1 MANEIQN
8 KELWRQLNNV
18 TQADWIKAAPQLG
31 ISVVKSNKGTSHFI
45 NLRDP
50 ESDPDDIRGLVTT
63 LTPNSYRQVNE
74 KIFKKL
80 LAYCKSKK
88 KTEEDIWEALGM
100 L

>member
-1 MANEIQN
+1 MANEIKH
-8 KELWRQLNNV
+8 KELWRRLNNV
-18 TQADWIKAAPQLG
+18 TQLDWIKAAPRLG

-50 ESDPDDIRGLVTT
+50 DSDTDDIRGLITT

-80 LAYCKSKK
+80 LAYCKGKK
-88 KTEEDIWEALGM
+88 KTENDIWQALKM